1 MGRKLMHEKA
11 PSTVTSAMQ
20 MTLLAGF
27 LGWMMDGF
35 EQGIF
40 PMLASPALNS
50 MVPSEIAAQGAQ
62 AAKGW
67 VGDWMG
73 WITSAYLLGAAFGGA
88 AFGWLGD
95 RVGRVRAMSLSIL
108 FYSIFSGLCYFAH
121 EPWHFL
127 VFRFLAS
134 LGMGGEWAL
143 GVALV
148 MEVWPERHRSKMAGA
163 IGMAAN
169 AGYVLVGVVALLYPA
184 TGDTWRTHFL
194 IGASPALLTL
204 LVRIF
209 VPESE
214 RWKQAVQAE
223 AAAPTG
229 RSKLGEVFGAGLR
242 GSTLAAILLTSIVF
256 IATWG
261 AVQWISLWV
270 DSLAGP
276 ANPRAK
282 AYAMVVLSVG
292 ACISTFLAPVLLAR
306 FSRRTGYQL
315 LCGLALIT
323 CLWLY
328 RTPAEWGPLMM
339 VKIFTLGLTSTAFFG
354 FFPLYLPELFPTRIR
369 ATGQGI
375 CFNAGRIV
383 AIPFVIFSGR
393 LVETL
398 GGYQQ
403 AAATVT
409 LIYALGL
416 FAAFL
421 AKETSGR
428 PLED

>member
-1 MGRKLMHEKA
+1 MKESS
-11 PSTVTSAMQ
+11 PSPVTRAMQ

-50 MVPSEIAAQGAQ
+50 MVPPEVVGQGAQ

-67 VGDWMG
+67 VGGWMG
-73 WITSAYLLGAAFGGA
+73 WITSAYLLGAALGGA

-95 RVGRVRAMSLSIL
+95 RIGRVRAMSLSIL
-108 FYSIFSGLCYFAH
+108 FYSLFSGLCYFAQ

-127 VFRFLAS
+127 VFRFFAS

-169 AGYVLVGVVALLYPA
+169 AGYVLVGVVGLLYPA
-184 TGDTWRTHFL
+184 TAETWRVHFL
-194 IGASPALLTL
+194 IGASPAILTL
-204 LVRIF
+204 LVRLF

-214 RWKQAVQAE
+214 RWKQAV
-223 AAAPTG
+223 
-229 RSKLGEVFGAGLR
+229 RSESAVRGPSKIAEVFGPERR
-242 GSTLAAILLTSIVF
+242 GAAFAAILLTSIVN
-256 IATWG
+256 IGTWG
-261 AVQWISLWV
+261 AVQWVSLWV
-270 DSLAGP
+270 ESLAGEG
-276 ANPRAK
+276 NPRAK
-282 AYAMVVLSVG
+282 AYAMAILSVG
-292 ACISTFLAPVLLAR
+292 ACIGTFLAPVLLAPLP
-306 FSRRTGYQL
+306 RRRGYQL
-315 LCGLALIT
+315 LSCFALAA
-323 CLWLY
+323 CFWLY
-328 RTPAEWGPLMM
+328 RTPAEWGALMM
-339 VKIFTLGLTSTAFFG
+339 LKILLLGGTTAAFFG

-383 AIPFVIFSGR
+383 AIPFVVFSGF
-393 LVETL
+393 LVERL
-398 GGYQQ
+398 GGYQS
-403 AAATVT
+403 AAAAVT
-409 LIYALGL
+409 LVYLLGI
-416 FAAFL
+416 L
-421 AKETSGR
+421 APLLARETGGR